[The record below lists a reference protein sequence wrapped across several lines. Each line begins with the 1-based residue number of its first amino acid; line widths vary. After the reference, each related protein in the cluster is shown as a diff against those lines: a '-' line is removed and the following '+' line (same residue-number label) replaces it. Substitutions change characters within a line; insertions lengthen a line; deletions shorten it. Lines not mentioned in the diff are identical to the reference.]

1 MSEQSR
7 EHISKE
13 NFVTAMRRSGSRTL
27 TLERLEADIAA
38 GAPVNADG
46 TMDILKYVAWIAK
59 ELGDDGQR

>member
-1 MSEQSR
+1 MPEQSR
-7 EHISKE
+7 DHITKE
-13 NFVTAMRRSGSRTL
+13 IFVTAMRRSGSRTL

-46 TMDILKYVAWIAK
+46 TINILKYVAWIAK

>member
-1 MSEQSR
+1 MPEQSR
-7 EHISKE
+7 DHITKD

-38 GAPVNADG
+38 GAPVNSDG
-46 TMDILKYVAWIAK
+46 TINILKYVAWIAK

>member
-1 MSEQSR
+1 MPEQSR
-7 EHISKE
+7 DHITKE

-46 TMDILKYVAWIAK
+46 TIDILKYVAWIAK

>member
-1 MSEQSR
+1 MPEQSR
-7 EHISKE
+7 DHITKDS
-13 NFVTAMRRSGSRTL
+13 FVAAMRRSGSRTL

-46 TMDILKYVAWIAK
+46 TINILKYVAWIAK

>member
-1 MSEQSR
+1 MPEQSR
-7 EHISKE
+7 DHITKE
-13 NFVTAMRRSGSRTL
+13 NFVTAMRRSGSRSL

-46 TMDILKYVAWIAK
+46 TINILKYVAWIAK

>member
-1 MSEQSR
+1 MPEQSR
-7 EHISKE
+7 DHITKE

-46 TMDILKYVAWIAK
+46 TINILKYVAWIAK
-59 ELGDDGQR
+59 ELGDDGRR

>member
-1 MSEQSR
+1 MPEQSR
-7 EHISKE
+7 DHITKE

-27 TLERLEADIAA
+27 TLERLAADIAA

-46 TMDILKYVAWIAK
+46 TINILKYVAWIAK

>member
-1 MSEQSR
+1 MPEQSR
-7 EHISKE
+7 DHITKD

-46 TMDILKYVAWIAK
+46 TINILKYVAWIAK
-59 ELGDDGQR
+59 ELVDDGQR

>member
-1 MSEQSR
+1 MPENSR
-7 EHISKE
+7 DHITKE

-46 TMDILKYVAWIAK
+46 TINILKYVAWIAK
-59 ELGDDGQR
+59 ELGDYGQR

>member
-1 MSEQSR
+1 MPEQSR
-7 EHISKE
+7 DQITKE

-46 TMDILKYVAWIAK
+46 TINIMKYVAWIAK

>member
-1 MSEQSR
+1 MPENSLER
-7 EHISKE
+7 ISKE

-46 TMDILKYVAWIAK
+46 TINILKYVAWIAK

>member
-1 MSEQSR
+1 MPEQSR
-7 EHISKE
+7 DHITKE

-38 GAPVNADG
+38 GAPVYADG
-46 TMDILKYVAWIAK
+46 TINILKYVAWIAK

>member
-1 MSEQSR
+1 MPENSLER
-7 EHISKE
+7 ISKE

-27 TLERLEADIAA
+27 TLERLEADIAS

-46 TMDILKYVAWIAK
+46 TVNILKYVAWIAK

>member
-1 MSEQSR
+1 MPEQSR
-7 EHISKE
+7 DHITKE
-13 NFVTAMRRSGSRTL
+13 NFVTAMRRSGSSTL

-46 TMDILKYVAWIAK
+46 TINILKYVAWIAK

>member
-1 MSEQSR
+1 MPEQSR
-7 EHISKE
+7 DHITKE

-46 TMDILKYVAWIAK
+46 TINILKYVAWIAK
-59 ELGDDGQR
+59 GLGDDGQR

>member
-1 MSEQSR
+1 MPEQSR
-7 EHISKE
+7 DHITKE

>member
-1 MSEQSR
+1 MPEHSR
-7 EHISKE
+7 DHITRE

-46 TMDILKYVAWIAK
+46 TLNILKYVAWIAK

>member
-1 MSEQSR
+1 MPEQSR
-7 EHISKE
+7 DHITKD

-46 TMDILKYVAWIAK
+46 TINILKYVAWIAK
-59 ELGDDGQR
+59 ELGDDDQR

>member
-1 MSEQSR
+1 MPENSR
-7 EHISKE
+7 ERISKE

-27 TLERLEADIAA
+27 TLERLEADIAS

-46 TMDILKYVAWIAK
+46 TVNILKYVAWIAK

>member
-1 MSEQSR
+1 MPEQSR
-7 EHISKE
+7 DHITKE
-13 NFVTAMRRSGSRTL
+13 NLVTAMRRSGSRTL

-46 TMDILKYVAWIAK
+46 TINILKYVAWIAK

>member
-1 MSEQSR
+1 MPEQSR
-7 EHISKE
+7 DHITKE

-46 TMDILKYVAWIAK
+46 TSNILKYVAWIAK